1 MLSYTVY
8 TALQYDILLI
18 LSICGKRHRVFS
30 DSIESQFSR
39 CFLHKKLLKKVT
51 FLNSG
56 ENTKSTEELNNIFA
70 ENRLLNLVCPTNCL
84 TVKGF
89 ALVF

>member
-1 MLSYTVY
+1 MEKDTEFFP
-8 TALQYDILLI
+8 ILLRANFQ
-18 LSICGKRHRVFS
+18 GVFY
-30 DSIESQFSR
+30 I
-39 CFLHKKLLKKVT
+39 KKLLKKVT

-56 ENTKSTEELNNIFA
+56 ENTKSTEELNSNIFV
-70 ENRLLNLVCPTNCL
+70 ENRLLNLVCLTNCL